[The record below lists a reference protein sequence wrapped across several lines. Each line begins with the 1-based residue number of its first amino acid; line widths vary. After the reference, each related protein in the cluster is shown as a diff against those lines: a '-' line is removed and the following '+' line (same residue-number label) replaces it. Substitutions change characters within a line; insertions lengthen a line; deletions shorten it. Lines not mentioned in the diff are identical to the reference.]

1 MPKRAFD
8 TLSEPMFYVL
18 MALSTDALCG
28 ADIAN
33 WVARK
38 TNRRITIGPGT
49 LYTILPKLCDEDIIR
64 EISTDGRKRTYE
76 LTDRGRTMYRTECDR
91 LRRCVA
97 DIDATDSPFVLS
109 KEA

>member
-18 MALSTDALCG
+18 MALHTDALCG
-28 ADIAN
+28 ADIAS
-33 WVARK
+33 WIARK
-38 TNRRITIGPGT
+38 TNNRITIGPGT
-49 LYTILPKLCDEDIIR
+49 LYTILPKLCDEDITR

-76 LTDRGRTMYRTECDR
+76 LTEKGRTLYRTECTR
-91 LRRCVA
+91 LRQCVA
-97 DIDATDSPFVLS
+97 DIDATDSPFVLD

>member
-1 MPKRAFD
+1 MPKHAFD

-18 MALSTDALCG
+18 MALNTDALCG
-28 ADIAN
+28 ADIAG
-33 WVARK
+33 WIARK
-38 TNRRITIGPGT
+38 TDNRITIGPGT
-49 LYTILPKLCDEDIIR
+49 LYTILPKLCGEDIIR

-76 LTDRGRTMYRTECDR
+76 LTDKGHTMYRTECDR

-97 DIDATDSPFVLS
+97 DIDAMNSPFVLS

>member
-18 MALSTDALCG
+18 MALHTDALCG

-33 WVARK
+33 WIARK
-38 TNRRITIGPGT
+38 TDKRISIGPGT
-49 LYTILPKLCDEDIIR
+49 LYTILPKLCYEDIIR

-76 LTDRGRTMYRTECDR
+76 LTDKGRTLYRTECTR
-91 LRRCVA
+91 LRQCVA
-97 DIDATDSPFVLS
+97 DIESTDSPFTS
-109 KEA
+109 DKEV